1 MLGTTGAERSSNQDD
16 VSRHLRDL
24 STPCLLRR
32 SRLYPLAPKPAALT
46 RAYPS
51 SLTDAEWAVLAPLV
65 QRPASPQGSRPPKY
79 PLRQI
84 IDAIRYLVRSGC
96 AWRLLPHDFPPPG
109 TVYWWFAKWAADGT
123 LARIHDTLREQVRI
137 QASRTPVPT
146 AAIIDSQSVRAA
158 DTVPRRSRGWD
169 AGKKVNGRK
178 RHLAVDTLGLVLVVV
193 VTAACVQDRDAGQR
207 LLWRLRSGY
216 RGVRLVWADGG
227 YAGKPMAWATGV
239 LRLTV
244 EIVRKRPGQSTF
256 EVLPR
261 RWVVERT
268 LAWIAKHRRT
278 VRDYER
284 LPDHHAAMVTWAMV
298 AVMTRRLARSHRAP
312 PVRTNAA

>member
-1 MLGTTGAERSSNQDD
+1 M
-16 VSRHLRDL
+16 
-24 STPCLLRR
+24 
-32 SRLYPLAPKPAALT
+32 RLYPFAPASAVTT

-51 SLTDAEWAVLAPLV
+51 SLTDAEWAVVQPLIR
-65 QRPASPQGSRPPKY
+65 RPAMPQGGRPPKH

-84 IDAIRYLVRSGC
+84 LDAIRYLVCTGC

-123 LARIHDTLREQVRI
+123 LARLHDALRERVRV
-137 QASRTPVPT
+137 AAGRRPAPS

-158 DTVPRRSRGWD
+158 DTVGKPSRGWD

-178 RHLAVDTLGLVLVVV
+178 RHLAVDTLGLLLVVL
-193 VTAACVQDRDAGQR
+193 VTAASTQDRDAGR
-207 LLWRLRSGY
+207 ALLWRLRASY
-216 RGVRLVWADGG
+216 RGIGLVWADGG
-227 YAGKPMAWATGV
+227 YAGRLVAWAAAV
-239 LRLTV
+239 LHLVV

-268 LAWIAKHRRT
+268 FAWISKHRRC

-284 LPDHHAAMVTWAMV
+284 LPAHHAAMVTWAMI
-298 AVMTRRLARSHRAP
+298 AVMTRRLARPHRP
-312 PVRTNAA
+312 PPIQTTAA

>member
-1 MLGTTGAERSSNQDD
+1 M
-16 VSRHLRDL
+16 
-24 STPCLLRR
+24 
-32 SRLYPLAPKPAALT
+32 
-46 RAYPS
+46 
-51 SLTDAEWAVLAPLV
+51 LAPLV
-65 QRPASPQGSRPPKY
+65 QRPASPQGGRPPKH

-96 AWRLLPHDFPPPG
+96 AWRLLPHEFPPPG

-123 LARIHDTLREQVRI
+123 LARVHDTLREQVRL
-137 QASRTPVPT
+137 QAGRNLVPS
-146 AAIIDSQSVRAA
+146 AAIIDSQSVRAG

-178 RHLAVDTLGLVLVVV
+178 RNLAVDTLGLLLAVM
-193 VTAACVQDRDAGQR
+193 VTAASIQDRDAGR
-207 LLWRLRSGY
+207 ALLWRLRASF
-216 RGVRLVWADGG
+216 RGVRLCWADGG
-227 YAGKPMAWATGV
+227 YAGRLVAWAAAV
-239 LRLTV
+239 LRLGV
-244 EIVRKRPGQSTF
+244 QIVRKRPGQSTF

-284 LPDHHAAMVTWAMV
+284 LPDHHAAMVT
-298 AVMTRRLARSHRAP
+298 
-312 PVRTNAA
+312 

>member
-1 MLGTTGAERSSNQDD
+1 M
-16 VSRHLRDL
+16 
-24 STPCLLRR
+24 
-32 SRLYPLAPKPAALT
+32 RLYPFAPASAATT

-51 SLTDAEWAVLAPLV
+51 SLTDAEWAVVQPLIR
-65 QRPASPQGSRPPKY
+65 RPAMPQGGRPPKH

-84 IDAIRYLVRSGC
+84 LDAIRYLVRTGC

-123 LARIHDTLREQVRI
+123 LARLHDALRERVRV
-137 QASRTPVPT
+137 AAGRRPAPS

-158 DTVPRRSRGWD
+158 DTVGKPSRGWD

-178 RHLAVDTLGLVLVVV
+178 RHLAVDTLGLLLVVL
-193 VTAACVQDRDAGQR
+193 VTAASTQDRDAGR
-207 LLWRLRSGY
+207 ALLWRLRASY
-216 RGVRLVWADGG
+216 RGIRLVWADGG
-227 YAGKPMAWATGV
+227 YAGRLVAWAAAV
-239 LRLTV
+239 LHLVV

-268 LAWIAKHRRT
+268 FAWISKHRRC
-278 VRDYER
+278 VQDYER
-284 LPDHHAAMVTWAMV
+284 LPAHHAAMVTWAMI
-298 AVMTRRLARSHRAP
+298 AVMTRRLARPHRP
-312 PVRTNAA
+312 PPIQTTAA

>member
-1 MLGTTGAERSSNQDD
+1 M
-16 VSRHLRDL
+16 
-24 STPCLLRR
+24 
-32 SRLYPLAPKPAALT
+32 RLYPFAPASAATT

-51 SLTDAEWAVLAPLV
+51 SLTDAEWAVVQPLIR
-65 QRPASPQGSRPPKY
+65 RPAMPQGGRPPKH

-84 IDAIRYLVRSGC
+84 LDAIRYLVRTGC

-123 LARIHDTLREQVRI
+123 LARLHDALRERVRV
-137 QASRTPVPT
+137 AAGRRPAPS

-158 DTVPRRSRGWD
+158 DTVGKPSRGWD

-178 RHLAVDTLGLVLVVV
+178 RHLAVDTLGLLLVVL
-193 VTAACVQDRDAGQR
+193 VTAASTQDRDAGR
-207 LLWRLRSGY
+207 ALLWRLRASY
-216 RGVRLVWADGG
+216 RGIRLVWADGG
-227 YAGKPMAWATGV
+227 YAGRLVAWAAAV
-239 LRLTV
+239 LHLVV

-268 LAWIAKHRRT
+268 FAWISKHRRC

-284 LPDHHAAMVTWAMV
+284 LPAHHAAMVTWAMI
-298 AVMTRRLARSHRAP
+298 AVMTRRLARPHRP
-312 PVRTNAA
+312 PPIQTTAA